1 MTNLGVLYGFEVR
14 KILRRKI
21 VWISMILM
29 AIITVVSVSAP
40 LIGSY
45 YVDGVKVDT
54 HYHIFQVDSAYAK
67 ELSGRA
73 VDSELFGEIKEA
85 YGKIP
90 LPKIVDRYNL
100 TEEYQTYARPY
111 SAVYNYIR
119 RYTDMTL
126 TEILEWEMD
135 EQDMYDKR
143 QKMLQ
148 ENWRYYLLT
157 SEEKEYWRMQ
167 EEKLEN
173 PVVFQYAEGYNNLL
187 AGAYSVG
194 LSVLVIIAVC
204 LSGIFPEEHVRKTDQ
219 QILSSRYGRDVIYRA
234 KLLAGLSFGACV
246 SLLFTILTIVTA
258 CLLYGMDGFGAPV
271 QMIYPEASSTLS
283 AGEMMLLAYGKIIVA
298 GIFVSIMVMVLSE
311 ALHSTIG
318 TLSLVMGVIILS
330 MFFRVPVDQY
340 RIWSQL
346 WSYLPSEYVAAWNI
360 DMVNPRTVPLFGR
373 FFMSW
378 QIGPVVYG
386 ILGVILA
393 FWGKRRFNGYQVSG
407 R

>member
-1 MTNLGVLYGFEVR
+1 MTNLGILYQFEVR

-21 VWISMILM
+21 VWISMVLM
-29 AIITVVSVSAP
+29 TIITVISVSSI

-54 HYHIFQVDSAYAK
+54 HYHMFQVDSAYAK

-73 VDSELFGEIKEA
+73 IDRELFEEIKAA
-85 YGKIP
+85 YDKIP
-90 LPKIVDRYNL
+90 KDAGDKYNW

-119 RYTDMTL
+119 RNTDMTL
-126 TEILEWEMD
+126 AEILEWEMD

-143 QKMLQ
+143 QRMLQ

-167 EEKLEN
+167 EEKMEN

-219 QILSSRYGRDVIYRA
+219 QILSSKYGRDVIYRA
-234 KLLAGLSFGACV
+234 KLLAGLSFGAGV
-246 SLLFTILTIVTA
+246 SLLFTILTIITGF
-258 CLLYGMDGFGAPV
+258 LLYGMDGFRAPV
-271 QMIYPEASSTLS
+271 QMIYPEGSSTLS
-283 AGEMMLLAYGKIIVA
+283 AGAMMLIAYGKIIVA
-298 GIFVSIMVMVLSE
+298 GIFVSMIVMVLSE

-318 TLSLVMGVIILS
+318 TLSIVMGVIILS
-330 MFFRVPVDQY
+330 MFIRIPVDQY

-346 WSYLPSEYVAAWNI
+346 WSYLPCEYVAAWNI

-378 QIGPVVYG
+378 QVGPVVYG

-393 FWGKRRFNGYQVSG
+393 FLGKRRFNGYQVSG

>member
-21 VWISMILM
+21 VCISMVLM
-29 AIITVVSVSAP
+29 TVITVISMSAT

-45 YVDGVKVDT
+45 YMDGVKVDT
-54 HYHIFQVDSAYAK
+54 NYHMFQVDSAYAK
-67 ELSGRA
+67 EFGGR
-73 VDSELFGEIKEA
+73 VIDRELFEEIKAA
-85 YGKIP
+85 YDKIP
-90 LPKIVDRYNL
+90 GDAGDKYNW

-119 RYTDMTL
+119 RSVGMTL

-135 EQDMYDKR
+135 EKDMYEKR
-143 QKMLQ
+143 QKMLE
-148 ENWRYYLLT
+148 ENWKYYLLT

-173 PVVFQYAEGYNNLL
+173 PVVFQYAEVYSILL
-187 AGAYSVG
+187 SFAYSVG
-194 LSVLVIIAVC
+194 LSVLVVIAVC

-219 QILSSRYGRDVIYRA
+219 QILSSKYGRDVIYRA

-246 SLLFTILTIVTA
+246 SLIFSVFSIVTA
-258 CLLYGMDGFGAPV
+258 FLLYGIDGFGAPI

-298 GIFVSIMVMVLSE
+298 GIFVSMIVMVLSE

-318 TLSLVMGVIILS
+318 TLSIVMGVIILS
-330 MFFRVPVDQY
+330 MFFNVPVEQY
-340 RIWSQL
+340 RILSQL

-378 QIGPVVYG
+378 QVGPVVYG
-386 ILGVILA
+386 ILGAILA
-393 FWGKRRFNGYQVSG
+393 FLGKRRFNGYQVSG

>member
-14 KILRRKI
+14 KILRRRI
-21 VWISMILM
+21 VLISMVLM
-29 AIITVVSVSAP
+29 TMITVIPIIAS

-54 HYHIFQVDSAYAK
+54 HYHMFQVDSAYAK

-73 VDSELFGEIKEA
+73 IDRELFEKMKAA
-85 YGKIP
+85 YDKIP
-90 LPKIVDRYNL
+90 KDAGYKYDL

-119 RYTDMTL
+119 RSVGMTL
-126 TEILEWEMD
+126 AEILEWEMD
-135 EQDMYDKR
+135 EQDLYEKR
-143 QKMLQ
+143 QKMLE
-148 ENWRYYLLT
+148 ENWQYYLLS

-167 EEKLEN
+167 EEKLEH
-173 PVVFQYAEGYNNLL
+173 PVVFQYTEGYIALL
-187 AGAYSVG
+187 DGAYSVG
-194 LSVLVIIAVC
+194 LSVLVVIAVC

-219 QILSSRYGRDVIYRA
+219 QILSSKYGRDVIYRA

-246 SLLFTILTIVTA
+246 SFLYSVLSIVTA
-258 CLLYGMDGFGAPV
+258 FLLYGIDGFGAPI
-271 QMIYPEASSTLS
+271 QMIYPEGSSTLS

-298 GIFVSIMVMVLSE
+298 GIFVSMIVMVLSE

-318 TLSLVMGVIILS
+318 TLSIVMGIIILS
-330 MFFRVPVDQY
+330 MFFNVPVEQY
-340 RIWSQL
+340 RILSQL

>member
-1 MTNLGVLYGFEVR
+1 MTNLGILYQFEVR

-21 VWISMILM
+21 VWISMVLM
-29 AIITVVSVSAP
+29 TIITVISVSSI

-54 HYHIFQVDSAYAK
+54 HYHMFQVDSAYAK

-73 VDSELFGEIKEA
+73 IDRELFEEIKAA
-85 YGKIP
+85 YDKIP
-90 LPKIVDRYNL
+90 KDAGDKYNW

-119 RYTDMTL
+119 RNTDMTL
-126 TEILEWEMD
+126 AEILEWEMD

-143 QKMLQ
+143 QRMLQ

-167 EEKLEN
+167 EEKMEN

-219 QILSSRYGRDVIYRA
+219 QILSSKYGRDVIYRA

-246 SLLFTILTIVTA
+246 SLLFTILTIITGF
-258 CLLYGMDGFGAPV
+258 LLYGMDGFGAPV
-271 QMIYPEASSTLS
+271 QMIYPEGSSTLS
-283 AGEMMLLAYGKIIVA
+283 AGAMMLIAYGKIIVA
-298 GIFVSIMVMVLSE
+298 GIFVSMIVMVLSE

-318 TLSLVMGVIILS
+318 TLSIVMGVIILS
-330 MFFRVPVDQY
+330 MFLRVPVDQY

-346 WSYLPSEYVAAWNI
+346 WSYLPCEYVAAWNI

-378 QIGPVVYG
+378 QVGPVVYG

-393 FWGKRRFNGYQVSG
+393 FLGKRRFNGYQVSG

>member
-1 MTNLGVLYGFEVR
+1 MTNLGVLYQFELR

-21 VWISMILM
+21 VWISLILM
-29 AIITVVSVSAP
+29 TMITAISVSSI

-45 YVDGVKVDT
+45 YMDGVKVDT
-54 HYHIFQVDSAYAK
+54 HYHMFQVDSAYAK
-67 ELSGRA
+67 ELSGRV
-73 VDSELFGEIKEA
+73 VDSELFGEMKAA

-90 LPKIVDRYNL
+90 IPKIVDRYNL

-119 RYTDMTL
+119 RNTDMTL

-135 EQDMYDKR
+135 EQDMHKKR

-148 ENWRYYLLT
+148 ENWQYYLLT

-173 PVVFQYAEGYNNLL
+173 PVVFQYAEGYSELL

-219 QILSSRYGRDVIYRA
+219 QILSSKYGRDVIYRA
-234 KLLAGLSFGACV
+234 KFLAGLSFGACV
-246 SLLFTILTIVTA
+246 PLLFSVLTIVTVF
-258 CLLYGMDGFGAPV
+258 LLYGMEGFGAPI
-271 QMIYPEASSTLS
+271 QMIYPEGSSTLS
-283 AGEMMLLAYGKIIVA
+283 AGEMMLIAYGKIIVA
-298 GIFVSIMVMVLSE
+298 GIFVSMIVMVLSE
-311 ALHSTIG
+311 TLHSTVG
-318 TLSLVMGVIILS
+318 TLSIVMGVIILS

-340 RIWSQL
+340 RILSQL

-378 QIGPVVYG
+378 QVGPVVYG

-393 FWGKRRFNGYQVSG
+393 FLGKKRFNGYQVSG